1 MSDNHNEL
9 FVETE
14 LDNNNNNNQE
24 ENDVNNIKVS
34 KKPKKEIDETNEL
47 FDTLTKEHLMKKNEE
62 LYKNTIEFK
71 DLDFLLEKKL
81 FYKNQLSHLYDM
93 QQQIRRFELQIRDN
107 IRELQDEMYKK
118 CHHNWVRG
126 PDAGFDQSLE
136 YYCTI
141 CENDYRHD

>member
-1 MSDNHNEL
+1 MSDNHNKL
-9 FVETE
+9 IVEID
-14 LDNNNNNNQE
+14 LDDYNNIQE

-47 FDTLTKEHLMKKNEE
+47 FDTLTKEHLIKKNEE

-93 QQQIRRFELQIRDN
+93 QQQIKRFELQIRDN

-126 PDAGFDQSLE
+126 PDASFDQSPE

-141 CENDYRHD
+141 CENDYRND

>member
-14 LDNNNNNNQE
+14 LDDDNTNQKEIEINNKKINE
-24 ENDVNNIKVS
+24 ENN
-34 KKPKKEIDETNEL
+34 ETNEL
-47 FDTLTKEHLMKKNEE
+47 FDTLTKQNLIKKNEE

-81 FYKNQLSHLYDM
+81 FYKNQLSHLFDM
-93 QQQIRRFELQIRDN
+93 QQQIRRFEQQIREN

-126 PDAGFDQSLE
+126 SDTGFDQSPE

-141 CENDYRHD
+141 CENEYRYD

>member
-9 FVETE
+9 FVEID
-14 LDNNNNNNQE
+14 LDDDNTNQKEIEINNKKINE
-24 ENDVNNIKVS
+24 ENN
-34 KKPKKEIDETNEL
+34 ETNEL
-47 FDTLTKEHLMKKNEE
+47 FDTLTKQNLIKKNEE

-81 FYKNQLSHLYDM
+81 FYKNQLSHLFDM
-93 QQQIRRFELQIRDN
+93 QQQIRRFEQQIREN

-126 PDAGFDQSLE
+126 SDTCFDQSPE

-141 CENDYRHD
+141 CENEYRYD